1 MYYVSGSK
9 LDEISSWVLVRDRV
23 LRSQKYLNL
32 QGKIVNDANKSFN
45 SGLSIR
51 PFAFDLGLHT
61 AHTICP
67 LFFV

>member
-9 LDEISSWVLVRDRV
+9 LDEISSWVLFRV
-23 LRSQKYLNL
+23 IRSQKYLNL